1 MLKCHK
7 YGNIMCNVMTYYQ
20 GLFTSKGEKCFLIQA
35 HENELLHLS
44 LMGNKSYGWNAFSP
58 IILGT

>member
-1 MLKCHK
+1 
-7 YGNIMCNVMTYYQ
+7 MCNVMTYYQ
-20 GLFTSKGEKCFLIQA
+20 GLFTPKGEKCFLIQA